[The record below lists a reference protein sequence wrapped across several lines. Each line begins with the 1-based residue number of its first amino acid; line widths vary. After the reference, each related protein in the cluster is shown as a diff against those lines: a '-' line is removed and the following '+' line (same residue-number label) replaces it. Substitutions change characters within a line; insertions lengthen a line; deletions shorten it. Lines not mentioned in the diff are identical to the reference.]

1 MRWMFGAMICVATLV
16 AAPAAFGQ
24 TRADLEKARA
34 AYLARN
40 YAEAEE
46 RLRVLVDSKTGFK
59 ERSLLTQARM
69 NLGAVLLAQG
79 KKAEAD
85 DLFEKLILEDPN
97 FEPDPLAFPTDV
109 LNAFIDVRAGLQ
121 EKIKLAAQNAARLEA
136 ERKAKE
142 EAERLAQ
149 QRWLER
155 VKAQAMEEKITVR
168 NNRVVA
174 CLPFGA
180 GQFQNRNM
188 VLGFIFLGT
197 EVAALVGT
205 ASTFTMYLNA
215 REREQ
220 EEIDKLDISNTAEQ
234 YHQRA
239 ENIRYANLG
248 FAGAFLAVAGL
259 GILEA
264 NLSFVPEH
272 AEKKHRD
279 LPPVSKLRPTVAPLA
294 GGGAFVGI
302 TGVTF

>member
-1 MRWMFGAMICVATLV
+1 MTMFAL
-16 AAPAAFGQ
+16 PALAQ

-46 RLRVLVDSKTGFK
+46 KLRVLVDSKTGFK
-59 ERSLLTQARM
+59 DRSLLTQARM
-69 NLGAVLLAQG
+69 NLGAVLYAQG

-142 EAERLAQ
+142 EAERIAQ

-168 NNRVVA
+168 NHRAIAFV
-174 CLPFGA
+174 PFGA
-180 GQFQNRNM
+180 GQFQNRNN

-197 EVAALVGT
+197 EVAALAGT
-205 ASTFTMYLNA
+205 AVTFTMYLNA

-239 ENIRYANLG
+239 ENIRLANLG
-248 FAGAFLAVAGL
+248 FATGFVAVAVL

-272 AEKKHRD
+272 AEKKPRP
-279 LPPVSKLRPTVAPLA
+279 LPPLGKIRPTLAPLP

-302 TGVTF
+302 TGVSF